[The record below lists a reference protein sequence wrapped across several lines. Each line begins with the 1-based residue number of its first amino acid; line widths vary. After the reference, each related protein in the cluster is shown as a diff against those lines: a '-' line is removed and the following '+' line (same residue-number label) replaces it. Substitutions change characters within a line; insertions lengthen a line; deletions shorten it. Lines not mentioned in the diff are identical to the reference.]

1 MDETAKE
8 VATST
13 TAVTPTGAARSVT
26 SVGASVRAVIESGNI
41 TSEVQFELLTMDF
54 SEETPEEKKIRLGG
68 LIKIVGAVIPA
79 IAPFVPALQ
88 PVAAVIGALKK

>member
-1 MDETAKE
+1 
-8 VATST
+8 
-13 TAVTPTGAARSVT
+13 
-26 SVGASVRAVIESGNI
+26 
-41 TSEVQFELLTMDF
+41 MDF

-68 LIKIVGAVIPA
+68 IIKIAGAIIPA